1 MGRINRDIPSLPKM
15 SKEEISTELMRLL
28 KQSELTHKELA
39 NLLGS
44 KIGTIDTWCE
54 GTRTPPQYVLEYVK
68 FKIENLN
75 KRPSN
80 NAEFIREMDDKALA
94 TFLAEIRD
102 DALEANGVFDNLSD
116 EFKDID
122 AFLQSDEFVKRQ
134 VR

>member
-1 MGRINRDIPSLPKM
+1 MGLINRDIPSLPKM
-15 SKEEISTELMRLL
+15 SKEEISAELMRLF

-39 NLLGS
+39 ELLGA
-44 KIGTIDTWCE
+44 KVCTIDTWCE
-54 GTRTPPQYVLEYVK
+54 GRRTPPQYVLEYVK
-68 FKIENLN
+68 FKIDNLT
-75 KRPSN
+75 RTPTN
-80 NAEFIREMDDKALA
+80 NAEAIREMDDKDLA